1 MDGTMRLRAKG
12 TWLLEHHPEPILE
25 SIHLHYKR
33 ALEMCFTEILVPAK
47 LNTWGKQTF
56 PFRTH

>member
-1 MDGTMRLRAKG
+1 MRLRAKG

-25 SIHLHYKR
+25 PIHLHYKR

-56 PFRTH
+56 PLRTH